1 MVRVEFFGI
10 VRRRAGLAE
19 LDVPIPEEADSLT
32 LGEVLAAVRD
42 RIPQLAECVTGTR
55 PADGY
60 LTCIN
65 GRLFTTDAATL
76 LRAGDSVQLL
86 SADVGG

>member
-1 MVRVEFFGI
+1 MIRVEFFGI

-19 LDVPIPEEADSLT
+19 LDVPIPDDADTLT

-42 RIPQLAECVTGTR
+42 RFPQLAHCVTGTR

-65 GRLFTTDAATL
+65 GRLFTADPATP